1 MEPRQME
8 RAPMVETLA
17 ETPKGI
23 RQQVQEAVKIGVGR
37 RLKVRSKPDTAVRQ
51 GYQVRESNWSIG
63 RTVEMEGLG
72 VRDYKPNDRWLAW
85 RKRTE
90 GKKQRAATRVT
101 TRGGGGKKPTPGRDT
116 KRKGPPAKSG
126 GKGRL

>member
-8 RAPMVETLA
+8 HAPVVEALS
-17 ETPKGI
+17 ETAKGI
-23 RQQVQEAVKIGVGR
+23 RSQVQEAVKIGVGR
-37 RLKVRSKPDTAVRQ
+37 RLKMRSKPDTALRQ

-63 RTVEMEGLG
+63 RTVEMEGIG

-85 RKRTE
+85 RKRRE
-90 GKKQRAATRVT
+90 GKKQREATRVT
-101 TRGGGGKKPTPGRDT
+101 ARGSSKKPTPGRDT
-116 KRKGPPAKSG
+116 KRRGPPATSG